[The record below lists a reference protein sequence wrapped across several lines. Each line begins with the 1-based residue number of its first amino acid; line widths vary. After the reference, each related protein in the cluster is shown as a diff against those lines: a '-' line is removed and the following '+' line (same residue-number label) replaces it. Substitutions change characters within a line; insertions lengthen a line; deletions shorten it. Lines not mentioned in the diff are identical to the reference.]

1 MEDKYFYISL
11 AVAILILGSLGF
23 TGYVFWNKENSDM
36 LGNCE
41 FIDKNALSATGIS
54 YSGKTGNEICTSL
67 NYNRCFLSNIRF
79 RKGAFDSTDGSCQGK
94 LQDVDDISLSISC
107 DETYEVPDEC
117 DLILDPEFTEPENGD
132 IMLEGLS

>member
-41 FIDKNALSATGIS
+41 FIDSEVLFNFYSNYDYS
-54 YSGKTGNEICTSL
+54 YI
-67 NYNRCFLSNIRF
+67 
-79 RKGAFDSTDGSCQGK
+79 
-94 LQDVDDISLSISC
+94 
-107 DETYEVPDEC
+107 
-117 DLILDPEFTEPENGD
+117 
-132 IMLEGLS
+132 